1 MCIVLSTFALFTYV
15 MLCYVM
21 KLMNGAQFLNFSF
34 LFLLFLTQTMAPAID
49 KVPLENKYT
58 CITIIT

>member
-1 MCIVLSTFALFTYV
+1 
-15 MLCYVM
+15 MLCYDM

-34 LFLLFLTQTMAPAID
+34 SFLLFVTQAMAPAID
-49 KVPLENKYT
+49 NVPLENKYT

>member
-1 MCIVLSTFALFTYV
+1 

-21 KLMNGAQFLNFSF
+21 KLMNGAQFLNFYF